1 MDCSVNSKLQG
12 AKELFTRLIHYVL
25 LWIELDSLRQTTGVI
40 SFGWHDSS
48 MIVANFTTR
57 TLSFVNYARAI
68 ARSLSANLNAKSPHY
83 FRWRKVQR
91 SLERWKEGERTW
103 EQGWEGQ
110 KIIMAVYFMSAPIEW
125 YFNIQSHP
133 THGVVTLRMK
143 GVSVH
148 F

>member
-1 MDCSVNSKLQG
+1 MGKRTLYEAYSLCVTMNWTWLLTANYSCSWRRTS
-12 AKELFTRLIHYVL
+12 
-25 LWIELDSLRQTTGVI
+25 GVI

-48 MIVANFTTR
+48 TIVANFTTR
-57 TLSFVNYARAI
+57 PLSFVDYARAI

-110 KIIMAVYFMSAPIEW
+110 TIIMAVYFMSAPIEW